1 MYGRGFPLTVIIPD
15 SQYTTETMP
24 ASKPNESA
32 RKERLVMVR
41 YGELFLKSEPV
52 KYHFIGILLRNIRR
66 ALAAA
71 DLPAQCESPRGRIL
85 IHGGRPEEIAAAVS
99 RVFGVVDVSIAT
111 ITDTDPGLLA
121 DEAVR
126 LARARLHAGMRFA
139 VRVKRQKKTGPT
151 SQELG
156 ALIGSAIFDAIPGLT
171 VDLEEPEYEVFV
183 EIRDLGGV
191 VYDSRRAGPGGLPLG
206 TQGKV
211 LSLLSSG
218 IDSPVASWLAM
229 KRGCDVV
236 HLHVDGGRWAG
247 PDVLPAAIENHRRLS
262 LWCPGEPQQMLVVTG
277 EAFYDAMHRVKI
289 PPRLRCVLCKRFM
302 LRVASSLMEQEGAQ
316 ALLTGENL
324 GQVAS
329 QTLPNLAVISEAVSL
344 PVLRPLI
351 TYDKE
356 ETIALARAIGTFE
369 PHPGDV
375 ACRAVPRMPATKA
388 AIAEIR
394 ECEDLL
400 GIEELVSS
408 TCANIRIVTALN
420 GRILPGDTAP

>member
-1 MYGRGFPLTVIIPD
+1 MA
-15 SQYTTETMP
+15 
-24 ASKPNESA
+24 ASTPNGEMV
-32 RKERLVMVR
+32 KERLVMVR

-71 DLPAQCESPRGRIL
+71 DLSARCESPRGRIL
-85 IHGGRPEEIAAAVS
+85 IYGDCPDEIAAVVS

-111 ITDTDPGLLA
+111 ITDTAPDILCK
-121 DEAVR
+121 EAVE
-126 LARARLHAGMRFA
+126 LALSHVHTGTRFA
-139 VRVKRQKKTGPT
+139 VRVKRQKKVGPT

-156 ALIGSAIFDAIPGLT
+156 ARIGSAIWDAIPGLI
-171 VDLEEPEYEVFV
+171 VDLDSPQYEVFV

-206 TQGKV
+206 TQGRV
-211 LSLLSSG
+211 LSLLSAG

-229 KRGCDVV
+229 KRGCEVV

-247 PDVLPAAIENHRRLS
+247 PDVLPSAIENHRRLS
-262 LWCPGEPQQMLVVTG
+262 LWCPGEPVRMVVVNG
-277 EAFYDAMHRVKI
+277 EAFYDEMHRARV

-302 LRVASSLMEQEGAQ
+302 LKVASRLMGQEEAQ

-329 QTLPNLAVISEAVSL
+329 QTLPNLVVISEAVPL

-356 ETIALARAIGTFE
+356 ETITLARAIGTFE

-375 ACRAVPRMPATKA
+375 ACRAVPRMPATRA
-388 AIAEIR
+388 AVDEIR
-394 ECEDLL
+394 ACEDRLDSEGL
-400 GIEELVSS
+400 AG
-408 TCANIRIVTALN
+408 TACGNPRIVTALS
-420 GRILPGDTAP
+420 GRILPDGPAP

>member
-1 MYGRGFPLTVIIPD
+1 MTAPNPD
-15 SQYTTETMP
+15 GEIQ
-24 ASKPNESA
+24 
-32 RKERLVMVR
+32 KERLIMVR

-66 ALAAA
+66 ALEAA
-71 DLPAQCESPRGRIL
+71 DLPARCESPRGRIL
-85 IHGGRPEEIAAAVS
+85 IHGNCPEEIATVVS

-111 ITDTDPGLLA
+111 ITDISPARLCE
-121 DEAVR
+121 EAVA
-126 LARARLHAGMRFA
+126 LARGTLHTGMRFA
-139 VRVKRQKKTGPT
+139 VRVKRQKKSGPT

-156 ALIGSAIFDAIPGLT
+156 AQIGSAIWEAIPGLT
-171 VDLEEPEYEVFV
+171 VDLDTPEYEIFV

-206 TQGKV
+206 TQGRV

-229 KRGCDVV
+229 KRGCEVV
-236 HLHVDGGRWAG
+236 HLHIDGGRWAG
-247 PDVLPAAIENHRRLS
+247 PDVLPGAIENHRRLS
-262 LWCPGEPQQMLVVTG
+262 LWCPGDPIRMIVANG
-277 EAFYDAMHRVKI
+277 EAFYDEMHRARV

-302 LRVASSLMEQEGAQ
+302 LRVASRLMEPEEAQ

-329 QTLPNLAVISEAVSL
+329 QTLPNLAVISEAVPL

-356 ETIALARAIGTFE
+356 ETIALARMIGTFE

-388 AIAEIR
+388 AIDEVK
-394 ECEDLL
+394 ECEDLME
-400 GIEELVSS
+400 IEHLVSS
-408 TCANIRIVTALN
+408 TCANLRVVTALN
-420 GRILPGDTAP
+420 GRILPGDTVP

>member
-1 MYGRGFPLTVIIPD
+1 M
-15 SQYTTETMP
+15 
-24 ASKPNESA
+24 ASSTGAVNK

-66 ALAAA
+66 ALAAEHISA
-71 DLPAQCESPRGRIL
+71 HCESPRGRIL
-85 IHGGRPEEIAAAVS
+85 IHGDRAEEIAAVVS
-99 RVFGVVDVSIAT
+99 RVFGVVDVSMVT
-111 ITDTDPGLLA
+111 ITDTSAESLCA
-121 DEAVR
+121 EAVE
-126 LARARLHAGMRFA
+126 LARDRLHAGMRFA
-139 VRVKRQKKTGPT
+139 VRVRRQRKTGPT

-156 ALIGSAIFDAIPGLT
+156 ALVGSAIYDAIPGLI
-171 VDLEEPEYEVFV
+171 VDLETPEYEVFV

-191 VYDSRRAGPGGLPLG
+191 VYDSRKTAPGGLPLG
-206 TQGKV
+206 TQGRV

-236 HLHVDGGRWAG
+236 HLHIDGGRWAG
-247 PDVLPAAIENHRRLS
+247 ADVLSAAIENHRRLS
-262 LWCPGEPQQMLVVTG
+262 HWCPGEPLKMLIVQG
-277 EAFYDAMHRVKI
+277 ENFYEAMHSTRI

-302 LRVASSLMEQEGAQ
+302 LRVALRLMEPEETQ

-329 QTLPNLAVISEAVSL
+329 QTLSNLAVISEAVPI

-351 TYDKE
+351 TYDKS
-356 ETIALARAIGTFE
+356 ETITLARSIGTFDA
-369 PHPGDV
+369 HPGDL

-388 AIAEIR
+388 IIAEIHESEER
-394 ECEDLL
+394 L
-400 GIEELVSS
+400 GIDQIVSLS
-408 TCANIRIVTALN
+408 CGSLRSVLALN
-420 GRILPGDTAP
+420 GQIVPDEPAPSS

>member
-1 MYGRGFPLTVIIPD
+1 MA
-15 SQYTTETMP
+15 
-24 ASKPNESA
+24 ASTPNGEIV
-32 RKERLVMVR
+32 RERLVMVR

-71 DLPAQCESPRGRIL
+71 DLSARCESPRGRIL
-85 IHGGRPEEIAAAVS
+85 IYGDCPDEIAAVVS

-111 ITDTDPGLLA
+111 ITDTAPDILCK
-121 DEAVR
+121 EAVE
-126 LARARLHAGMRFA
+126 LARSHVHTGTRFA
-139 VRVKRQKKTGPT
+139 VRVKRQKKVGPT

-156 ALIGSAIFDAIPGLT
+156 ARIGSAIWDAIPGLT
-171 VDLEEPEYEVFV
+171 VDLDSPQYEVFV

-206 TQGKV
+206 TQGRV
-211 LSLLSSG
+211 LSLLSAG

-229 KRGCDVV
+229 KRGCEVV

-247 PDVLPAAIENHRRLS
+247 PDVLPSAIENHRRLS
-262 LWCPGEPQQMLVVTG
+262 LWCPGEPVRMVIVNG
-277 EAFYDAMHRVKI
+277 EAFYDEMHRARV

-302 LRVASSLMEQEGAQ
+302 LKVASRLMGQEEAQ

-329 QTLPNLAVISEAVSL
+329 QTLPNLAVISEAVPL

-375 ACRAVPRMPATKA
+375 ACRAVPRMPATRA
-388 AIAEIR
+388 AVDEIR
-394 ECEDLL
+394 ACEERLDSEGLA
-400 GIEELVSS
+400 GAA
-408 TCANIRIVTALN
+408 CGNPRIVTALS
-420 GRILPGDTAP
+420 GRILPGGPAP

>member
-1 MYGRGFPLTVIIPD
+1 M
-15 SQYTTETMP
+15 
-24 ASKPNESA
+24 ASSPGAVDKK
-32 RKERLVMVR
+32 KERLVMVR

-66 ALAAA
+66 ALAAGQISA
-71 DLPAQCESPRGRIL
+71 HCESPRGRIL
-85 IHGGRPEEIAAAVS
+85 IHGDRADEIAAVVS

-111 ITDTDPGLLA
+111 ITDTSA
-121 DEAVR
+121 DSLCAEAVA
-126 LARARLHAGMRFA
+126 LAKDHLHACMRFA
-139 VRVKRQKKTGPT
+139 VRVKRQRKTGPT

-156 ALIGSAIFDAIPGLT
+156 ALVGSAIYDAIPGLT
-171 VDLEEPEYEVFV
+171 VDLETPEYEVFV

-191 VYDSRRAGPGGLPLG
+191 VYDSRKTAPGGLPLG
-206 TQGKV
+206 TQGRV

-229 KRGCDVV
+229 KRGCEVV

-247 PDVLPAAIENHRRLS
+247 ADVLSAAIENHRRLS
-262 LWCPGEPQQMLVVTG
+262 LWCPGEPFRMLIVRG
-277 EAFYDAMHRVKI
+277 EHFYEAMATTRI

-302 LRVASSLMEQEGAQ
+302 LKVASRLMEQEVAQ

-329 QTLPNLAVISEAVSL
+329 QTLPNMAVISEAVPI

-351 TYDKE
+351 TYDKS
-356 ETIALARAIGTFE
+356 ETITLARSIGTFDA
-369 PHPGDV
+369 HPGDL

-394 ECEDLL
+394 ECEEQL
-400 GIEELVSS
+400 GIDQIVS
-408 TCANIRIVTALN
+408 TACDRLRVVIALD
-420 GRILPGDTAP
+420 GRIIPDEPAPARTS

>member
-1 MYGRGFPLTVIIPD
+1 MAVSGTNGEIPH
-15 SQYTTETMP
+15 
-24 ASKPNESA
+24 
-32 RKERLVMVR
+32 ERLVMVR

-71 DLPAQCESPRGRIL
+71 GLSARCESPRGRIL
-85 IHGGRPEEIAAAVS
+85 IYGDRPEELAAVVS
-99 RVFGVVDVSIAT
+99 RVFGVVDVSNAT
-111 ITDTDPGLLA
+111 IVTTDPDTLCN
-121 DEAVR
+121 EAVA
-126 LARARLHAGMRFA
+126 LARAHLRAGMRFA

-156 ALIGSAIFDAIPGLT
+156 AQIGSAIWEAVPGLT
-171 VDLEEPEYEVFV
+171 VDLDTPEYEVFV

-191 VYDSRRAGPGGLPLG
+191 VYDSRQAGPGGLPLG
-206 TQGKV
+206 TQGRV

-229 KRGCDVV
+229 KRGCEVV

-247 PDVLPAAIENHRRLS
+247 PDVLPGAIENHRRLS
-262 LWCPGEPQQMLVVTG
+262 LWCPGEPMRMLVVNG
-277 EAFYDAMHRVKI
+277 EAFYDGMQQARV

-302 LRVASSLMEQEGAQ
+302 LRVASRHLEPEAAQ

-329 QTLPNLAVISEAVSL
+329 QTLPNLAVISEAVQI

-375 ACRAVPRMPATKA
+375 ACRAVPRMPATKSA
-388 AIAEIR
+388 LDEVN
-394 ECEDLL
+394 ECEELL
-400 GIEELVSS
+400 GSEELVAS
-408 TCANIRIVTALN
+408 TCANLRIVTALN
-420 GRILPGDTAP
+420 GRIVPDEPGA